1 MSLSDPGDLR
11 PIRRALLSVSD
22 KAGLLELAQGLAAR
36 GVALVSTGNSAG
48 MLREAGLEVTEV
60 AEVTGS
66 PEMLG
71 GRVKTLHPRIHGGIL
86 GKRSDAGHLAE
97 MEAHGIAPIDLVV
110 VNLYPFEAT
119 VARGASFEDTVEQID
134 VGGPAMIRAAA
145 KNHADVAVLTDPA
158 DYPVLLEALAGHG
171 GTTGPFRRALAR
183 KAFAR
188 TAEYDAA
195 ISAWMAGDEEAP
207 AFRALTGRLVQT
219 LRYGENPH
227 QTAAFYRGGEARA
240 GVATARQLQGKELS
254 YNNIADTDAAY
265 DLAGEFGGGEA
276 ACVIVKHA
284 NPCGVALGGSLV
296 EAHAKALACD
306 PVSAFG
312 GIVAVNRPLDGA
324 AAEAIAKVFTEVV
337 IAPDADED
345 ARAVF
350 ARKGNLRLLLA
361 GGLPDAGA
369 PGLMWKQV
377 AGGFL
382 VQDRDRRRLDTGAL
396 RVVTK
401 RAPTE
406 EEMQDLLFAWKVAKH
421 VKSNAIVFAEGG
433 ATVGIGAGQMSRV
446 DSVRIAARNM
456 TEMAT
461 APQAP
466 VLASDAFF
474 PFADGLL
481 AAAEAG
487 VRAAIQPGG
496 SMRDAEVIAAAD
508 ERDLAMVFTD
518 MRHFRH

>member
-1 MSLSDPGDLR
+1 MSEDLR

-22 KAGLLELAQGLAAR
+22 KAGLLELARGLAAR
-36 GVALVSTGNSAG
+36 GVTLVSTGNSAG
-48 MLREAGLEVTEV
+48 MLREAGLTATEV

-86 GKRSDAGHLAE
+86 AKRSDPGHRAE
-97 MEAHGIAPIDLVV
+97 MEAQGIAPIDLVV

-119 VARGASFEDTVEQID
+119 VARGASSSDIVEQID

-158 DYPVLLEALAGHG
+158 DYGTLLEELERQG
-171 GTTGPFRRALAR
+171 GTTGAFRLELAR

-195 ISAWMAGDEEAP
+195 ISSWLAEGEEAP
-207 AFRALTGRLVQT
+207 AFRAFTGRLAQP

-227 QTAAFYRGGEARA
+227 QRAAFYRGGEARP
-240 GVATARQLQGKELS
+240 GVATAWQVGGKELS

-265 DLAGEFGGGEA
+265 ELVAEFGDA
-276 ACVIVKHA
+276 PACVIVKHA
-284 NPCGVALGGSLV
+284 NPCGVGMGGTLV

-306 PVSAFG
+306 PTSAFG
-312 GIVAVNRPLDGA
+312 GIVAVNRPLDGP
-324 AAEAIAKVFTEVV
+324 AAEAIAAVFTEVV
-337 IAPDADED
+337 IAPDAGQ
-345 ARAVF
+345 AAQAVF
-350 ARKGNLRLLLA
+350 ARKANLRLLLA
-361 GGLPDAGA
+361 GGLPDPRA
-369 PGLMWKQV
+369 PGVAWKPV

-382 VQDRDRRRLDTGAL
+382 VQDRDAGAPAVPAL
-396 RVVTK
+396 TVVTR
-401 RAPTE
+401 RAPTK
-406 EEMQDLLFAWKVAKH
+406 EEMRDLLFAWTVCKH
-421 VKSNAIVFAEGG
+421 VKSNAIVLAEGG

-446 DSVRIAARNM
+446 DSVRIAARKM
-456 TEMAT
+456 GEMAV

-474 PFADGLL
+474 PFADALVV
-481 AAAEAG
+481 AAEAG

-496 SMRDAEVIAAAD
+496 SMRDRDVIAAAD
-508 ERDLAMVFTD
+508 ESGLAMVVTG

>member
-1 MSLSDPGDLR
+1 MSLSDSGDLR

-36 GVALVSTGNSAG
+36 GVALVSTGNSAVT
-48 MLREAGLEVTEV
+48 LREAGLEVTEV

-86 GKRSDAGHLAE
+86 GKRGDAGHVAE
-97 MEAHGIAPIDLVV
+97 MEAHGIAAIDLVV

-158 DYPVLLEALAGHG
+158 DYPALLEEIAAQG
-171 GTTGPFRRALAR
+171 GTTGAFRRALAR

-195 ISAWMAGDEEAP
+195 ISAWMSQGDAAP
-207 AFRALTGRLVQT
+207 DRRAFTGRLVQT

-227 QTAAFYRGGEARA
+227 QQAAFYRGGEARP

-265 DLAGEFGGGEA
+265 ELAAEFDGP

-284 NPCGVALGGSLV
+284 NPCGVAAGGSV
-296 EAHAKALACD
+296 GEAHARALACD
-306 PVSAFG
+306 PLSAFG
-312 GIVAVNRPLDGA
+312 GIVAVNRPLDRA
-324 AAEAIAKVFTEVV
+324 TAQAIVEIFTEVV
-337 IAPDADED
+337 IAPGADEG
-345 ARAVF
+345 AREVF
-350 ARKGNLRLLLA
+350 ARKGNLRLLVA
-361 GGLPDAGA
+361 EGMPDPRAKGA
-369 PGLMWKQV
+369 AWKQV

-382 VQDRDRRRLDTGAL
+382 VQDRDAGFVTRADLK
-396 RVVTK
+396 VVTR
-401 RAPTE
+401 RAPSE
-406 EEMQDLLFAWKVAKH
+406 EELRDLLFAWTVAKH
-421 VKSNAIVFAEGG
+421 VKSNAIVLAHGG

-446 DSVRIAARNM
+446 DSAEVAARK
-456 TEMAT
+456 MARM
-461 APQAP
+461 AEVPGAP

-474 PFADGLL
+474 PFADGIET
-481 AAAEAG
+481 A
-487 VRAAIQPGG
+487 VRAGAVAVIQPGG

-508 ERDLAMVFTD
+508 EAGLAMVFTG

>member
-1 MSLSDPGDLR
+1 MNQPASGDLR

-22 KAGLLELAQGLAAR
+22 KAGLLALAQGLAAR

-48 MLREAGLEVTEV
+48 MLREAGLAVTEV

-86 GKRSDAGHLAE
+86 GKRGDAGHVAE
-97 MEAHGIAPIDLVV
+97 MEQHGIAPIDLVV

-119 VARGASFEDTVEQID
+119 VARGASFEETVEQID

-145 KNHADVAVLTDPA
+145 KNHGDVAALTDPA
-158 DYPVLLEALAGHG
+158 DYPALLAEIEAHG
-171 GTTGPFRRALAR
+171 GTTGAFRLRLAR

-195 ISAWMAGDEEAP
+195 ILAWLVKDDPAP
-207 AFRALTGRLVQT
+207 EFRAMTGRLAQG

-227 QTAAFYRGGEARA
+227 QRAAFYRGGEARA

-265 DLAGEFGGGEA
+265 ELAAEFAGEEP
-276 ACVIVKHA
+276 ACVIVQHA
-284 NPCGVALGGSLV
+284 NPCGVGIGASLA

-306 PVSAFG
+306 PTSAFG
-312 GIVAVNRPLDGA
+312 GIVAVNRPLDGE
-324 AAEAIAKVFTEVV
+324 AAEAVAKVFTEVV

-361 GGLPDAGA
+361 GDLPDPRA
-369 PGLMWKQV
+369 PGLAWKQV
-377 AGGFL
+377 AGGVL
-382 VQDRDRRRLDTGAL
+382 VQDRDVGAL
-396 RVVTK
+396 DPAALTVATK

-406 EEMQDLLFAWKVAKH
+406 DEMRDLLFAWTVAKH
-421 VKSNAIVFAEGG
+421 VKSNAIVLAQGG

-446 DSVRIAARNM
+446 DSVRIAARKM
-456 TEMAT
+456 TGMAQPPR
-461 APQAP
+461 AA

-474 PFADGLL
+474 PFPDGVV

-487 VRAAIQPGG
+487 VTAVIQPGG
-496 SMRDAEVIAAAD
+496 SMRDADVIAAAD
-508 ERDLAMVFTD
+508 EKGLAMVLTS

>member
-1 MSLSDPGDLR
+1 MTDDLR

-22 KAGLLELAQGLAAR
+22 KSGLLDLASGLAAK
-36 GVALVSTGNSAG
+36 GVALVSTGNSAA
-48 MLREAGLEVTEV
+48 MLREAGLAVTEV

-86 GKRSDAGHLAE
+86 ARRDDPEHAAQMGE
-97 MEAHGIAPIDLVV
+97 HGIDPIDLVV

-145 KNHADVAVLTDPA
+145 KNHSDVAVLTDPS
-158 DYPVLLEALAGHG
+158 DYPALLAELERQD
-171 GTTGPFRRALAR
+171 GTTAGFRRRLAR

-195 ISAWMAGDEEAP
+195 ISAWMSRDEAAP
-207 AFRALTGRLVQT
+207 ERRALTGRLVQT

-227 QTAAFYRGGEARA
+227 QKAAFYAGGEVRP
-240 GVATARQLQGKELS
+240 GVATAVQVQGKELS

-265 DLAGEFGGGEA
+265 ELAAEFPPDEGA

-284 NPCGVALGGSLV
+284 NPCGVGTGGSLA
-296 EAHAKALACD
+296 EAYAKALACD
-306 PVSAFG
+306 PTSAFG
-312 GIVAVNRPLDGA
+312 GIVALNRPLDA
-324 AAEAIAKVFTEVV
+324 ETAEAIAKVFTEVV
-337 IAPDADED
+337 IAPDADEG
-345 ARAVF
+345 ARESLS
-350 ARKGNLRLLLA
+350 RKGNLRLLLA
-361 GGLPDAGA
+361 GGLTDAQA

-382 VQDRDRRRLDTGAL
+382 AQDRDTGVLDLSKL
-396 RVVTK
+396 RVVTR

-406 EEMQDLLFAWKVAKH
+406 EEMRDLLFAWRVAKH
-421 VKSNAIVFAEGG
+421 VKSNAIVLARDG

-446 DSVRIAARNM
+446 DSVRIATRKMA
-456 TEMAT
+456 EMA
-461 APQAP
+461 APPAGP

-481 AAAEAG
+481 AAAPAG
-487 VRAAIQPGG
+487 VTAAIQPGG
-496 SMRDAEVIAAAD
+496 SLRDGEVIAAAD
-508 ERDLAMVFTD
+508 EAGLAMVFTD